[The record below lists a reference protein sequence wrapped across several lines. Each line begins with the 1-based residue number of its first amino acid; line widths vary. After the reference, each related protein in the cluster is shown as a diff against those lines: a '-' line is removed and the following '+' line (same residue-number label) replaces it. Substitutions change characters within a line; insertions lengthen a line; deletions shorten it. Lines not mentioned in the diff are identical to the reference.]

1 MTTTQTLILIVVT
14 LAFGVI
20 VGLAWAKH
28 SNGVVADDL
37 DEDDDVLPPPPPPP
51 WTGIDLAAWRERPL
65 LIDWAASL
73 YRTPE
78 WHRVMEVLWSNQP
91 IAVLSKETD
100 YSAQLGRLQGYREA
114 IAVLLEL
121 PKAPAITPTPP
132 TLDYSGD
139 AFGETPSTDA

>member
-14 LAFGVI
+14 LAFGII
-20 VGLAWAKH
+20 VGLAWARH
-28 SNGVVADDL
+28 NGVVEDP

-51 WTGIDLAAWRERPL
+51 WTGIDLAAWRERPM
-65 LIDWAASL
+65 LIDWASSL

-91 IAVLSKETD
+91 IATLSKDTD

-121 PKAPAITPTPP
+121 PKAPAIQPP
-132 TLDYSGD
+132 QPSLDYSGD